1 MNFFAFSNFLFLW
14 FQHEISGKRPEKRE
28 DKVGEEE
35 SSCRS
40 REKTNYTSQEPM
52 ASNSLITSEFSGVP
66 VTGIAFTNISLD
78 KPVLKY
84 QPLSNTSSETVTPL
98 PLDATSRPSTINWID
113 ETYFVVLYDNKPY
126 FELMNSND
134 ISRIDQHVD
143 LVISSQP
150 ASCSCSTYD
159 AKRKVLYLLDTS
171 NRLYTYSFDSTS
183 DSVLEET
190 SNFVVTE
197 LTESISKIA
206 LHPSDDDKLLLL
218 SNTLYEFNLE
228 SKQLERSINLFVE
241 KVNCYDVI
249 DNTIIVS
256 SNNDRFINLIDL
268 IQFKVQKIFV
278 MNAPI
283 VNFVINKY
291 KNKSILAAIDQD
303 GFVEVFKEP
312 LAAAQNTESSM
323 TPKSKRRRRN
333 ANKMVASVQPTS
345 TIKLV
350 NDQKSFSKIDNI
362 IFDHDQLTIA
372 YLQNEIYFITDKF
385 NWFIN
390 KFDEAEI
397 TVLRKKGSLDSLKL
411 RTEDKAS
418 LKTYNEN
425 NQVTIRTGDNFID
438 LDPVVDQEE
447 TGKGYDDEEDEED
460 NGDDFST
467 LVSRLDKSTSDLG
480 TKLPSLL
487 RNGTKHNESNK
498 FRFKVGTLTT
508 NLSQALRNNDNAMFD
523 VIINNTTEE
532 NVVRSTVSQL
542 EQHFVLKMLDKLA
555 ELVYKNRFKNTTEGA
570 EYGIGNSSIGL
581 TTWIRYVLI
590 YHGTYLIGAA
600 GGNGDLRRR
609 LGLLGMSLER
619 RASNMNRLLEL
630 KGRLSMVTVKVAVT
644 RELENLGT
652 NGQPE
657 YDEDDVEY
665 IEDEED
671 ALTENDSSEDEHVE
685 DEGIEDDD
693 DDGDDDDD
701 VED

>member
-1 MNFFAFSNFLFLW
+1 
-14 FQHEISGKRPEKRE
+14 
-28 DKVGEEE
+28 
-35 SSCRS
+35 
-40 REKTNYTSQEPM
+40 M
-52 ASNSLITSEFSGVP
+52 ASNSLITSEFSDVP

-84 QPLSNTSSETVTPL
+84 QPLSSTSSETVTPL
-98 PLDATSRPSTINWID
+98 PLDATSRPSTIEWID

-150 ASCSCSTYD
+150 ASCSCSVFD
-159 AKRKVLYLLDTS
+159 RKRRVLYFLDTS
-171 NRLYTYSFDSTS
+171 NRLYTYSFDSTAEF
-183 DSVLEET
+183 VLEET

-197 LTESISKIA
+197 LSESVSKIA
-206 LHPSDDDKLLLL
+206 LHPSDGDKLLLL

-228 SKQLERSINLFVE
+228 SKQVERSINLFVE
-241 KVNCYDVI
+241 KTNCYDLI
-249 DNTIIVS
+249 DNTLVVS

-268 IQFKVQKIFV
+268 VQFKVQTILV
-278 MNAPI
+278 LNAPI
-283 VNFVINKY
+283 VKFIITKY

-303 GFVEVFKEP
+303 GFVEIFKEP
-312 LAAAQNTESSM
+312 LAAQNTEASM
-323 TPKSKRRRRN
+323 TPNSKRRRRN
-333 ANKMVASVQPTS
+333 ANKVVASVQPTS
-345 TIKLV
+345 TIKLI

-390 KFDEAEI
+390 KFDQSEI
-397 TVLRKKGSLDSLKL
+397 TILRKKGSLDSLKL

-425 NQVTIRTGDNFID
+425 NHVTIRTGDNFID
-438 LDPVVDQEE
+438 LDPVLDQEE
-447 TGKGYDDEEDEED
+447 TKKGEDDEEEDEDD

-467 LVSRLDKSTSDLG
+467 LVSRLDKSTNQLG
-480 TKLPSLL
+480 SKLPSLL

-508 NLSQALRNNDNAMFD
+508 NLSQALRNNDNSMFD
-523 VIINNTTEE
+523 VIINNTTDE
-532 NVVRSTVSQL
+532 NIVRSTVSQL

-555 ELVYKNRFKNTTEGA
+555 ELVYKNKFKNTTEGA
-570 EYGIGNSSIGL
+570 EYGMGNASIGL

-657 YDEDDVEY
+657 YDEEDVEY

-671 ALTENDSSEDEHVE
+671 APMDDENSEDELVE
-685 DEGIEDDD
+685 VEEEDDD
-693 DDGDDDDD
+693 DEDEDEDADEEED
-701 VED
+701 VEE

>member
-1 MNFFAFSNFLFLW
+1 
-14 FQHEISGKRPEKRE
+14 
-28 DKVGEEE
+28 
-35 SSCRS
+35 
-40 REKTNYTSQEPM
+40 M
-52 ASNSLITSEFSGVP
+52 ASNSLITSEFSDVP

-84 QPLSNTSSETVTPL
+84 QPLSSTSSETVTPL
-98 PLDATSRPSTINWID
+98 PLDATSRPSTIEWID

-150 ASCSCSTYD
+150 ASCSCSVFD
-159 AKRKVLYLLDTS
+159 RKRRVLYFLDTS
-171 NRLYTYSFDSTS
+171 NRLYTYSFDSTAEF
-183 DSVLEET
+183 VLEET

-197 LTESISKIA
+197 LSESVSKIA
-206 LHPSDDDKLLLL
+206 LHPSDGDKLLLL

-228 SKQLERSINLFVE
+228 SKQVERSINLFVE
-241 KVNCYDVI
+241 KTNCYDLI
-249 DNTIIVS
+249 DNTLVVS

-268 IQFKVQKIFV
+268 VQFKVQTILV
-278 MNAPI
+278 LNAPI
-283 VNFVINKY
+283 VKFIITKY

-303 GFVEVFKEP
+303 GFVEIFKEP
-312 LAAAQNTESSM
+312 LAAQNTEASM
-323 TPKSKRRRRN
+323 TPNSKRRRRN
-333 ANKMVASVQPTS
+333 ANKVVASVQPTS
-345 TIKLV
+345 TIKLI

-390 KFDEAEI
+390 KFDQSEI
-397 TVLRKKGSLDSLKL
+397 TILRKKGSLDSLKL

-425 NQVTIRTGDNFID
+425 NHVTIRTGDNFID
-438 LDPVVDQEE
+438 LDPVLDQEE
-447 TGKGYDDEEDEED
+447 TKKGEDDEEEDEED

-467 LVSRLDKSTSDLG
+467 LVSRLDKSTNQLG
-480 TKLPSLL
+480 SKLPSLL

-508 NLSQALRNNDNAMFD
+508 NLSQALRNNDNSMFD
-523 VIINNTTEE
+523 VIINNTTDE
-532 NVVRSTVSQL
+532 NIVRSTVSQL

-555 ELVYKNRFKNTTEGA
+555 ELVYKNKFKNTTEGA
-570 EYGIGNSSIGL
+570 EYGMGNASIGL

-657 YDEDDVEY
+657 YDEEDVEY

-671 ALTENDSSEDEHVE
+671 APMDDENSEDELVE
-685 DEGIEDDD
+685 VEEEDDD
-693 DDGDDDDD
+693 DEDEDEDADEEED
-701 VED
+701 VEE

>member
-1 MNFFAFSNFLFLW
+1 
-14 FQHEISGKRPEKRE
+14 
-28 DKVGEEE
+28 
-35 SSCRS
+35 
-40 REKTNYTSQEPM
+40 M

-84 QPLSNTSSETVTPL
+84 QPLSGTSSETVTPL
-98 PLDATSRPSTINWID
+98 PLDATSRPSTIEWID

-134 ISRIDQHVD
+134 ISRIYQHVD

-150 ASCSCSTYD
+150 ASCSCSVFD
-159 AKRKVLYLLDTS
+159 RKRRVLYFLDTS
-171 NRLYTYSFDSTS
+171 NRLYTYSFDSTAE
-183 DSVLEET
+183 SVLEET

-197 LTESISKIA
+197 LNESVSKIA

-218 SNTLYEFNLE
+218 SNTMYEFNLE
-228 SKQLERSINLFVE
+228 SKQVERSINLFVE
-241 KVNCYDVI
+241 KVNCYDLI
-249 DNTIIVS
+249 DNTIVVS
-256 SNNDRFINLIDL
+256 SNNDRFINLVDL
-268 IQFKVQKIFV
+268 IQFKVQTIFV
-278 MNAPI
+278 LNAPI
-283 VNFVINKY
+283 VKFIITKY

-303 GFVEVFKEP
+303 GFVEIFKEP
-312 LAAAQNTESSM
+312 LAAQNTEASM
-323 TPKSKRRRRN
+323 TPNSKRRRRN
-333 ANKMVASVQPTS
+333 ANKMVASIQPTS

-350 NDQKSFSKIDNI
+350 NEQKSFSKIDNI

-390 KFDEAEI
+390 KFDQPELTI
-397 TVLRKKGSLDSLKL
+397 LRKKGSLDSLKL

-438 LDPVVDQEE
+438 LDPVLDQAETTKGEE
-447 TGKGYDDEEDEED
+447 DEEDEED

-467 LVSRLDKSTSDLG
+467 LVSRLDKSTNQLG

-523 VIINNTTEE
+523 VIINNTTDE
-532 NVVRSTVSQL
+532 NIVRSTVSQL

-555 ELVYKNRFKNTTEGA
+555 ELVYKNKFKNTTEGA
-570 EYGIGNSSIGL
+570 EYGMGNASIGL

-671 ALTENDSSEDEHVE
+671 APMDDENSEDELVEEEEIGEDDEEEDDQDE
-685 DEGIEDDD
+685 DEDNEER
-693 DDGDDDDD
+693 
-701 VED
+701 VEE